1 MDPPVNRIERG
12 QRIGRYPFQVTAVV
26 RQALAGTHL
35 PLLIVPDLHEI
46 RAVGFQFGMY
56 QQHCRTH
63 LARHAPAFDQT
74 RAGERN
80 DDADDD
86 HRELQRIVAPCPVE
100 SGLPDRRPVR
110 RTGTPGAAVIPA
122 TAVCRAEVL
131 AFTGSSAPGRGL
143 PCAAVL
149 AARTLPHLGL
159 PARPALRFGLRLV
172 LRAIMLLVTLCALL
186 RSVLLSALRPSPSSV
201 TTPGR
206 FFRPVFRHLLVE
218 TPEAAAIA
226 EDLVQIPG
234 IDEMFIGLND
244 LSLGYGKNFMFELLL
259 DGTVEELCLKF
270 RKGGIPYGFGGI
282 ASLGKGML
290 PSEYVIKEHYRL
302 GSACAILS
310 RSFCRTGQVT
320 DLKEIQKIFE
330 IELPKIRELEE
341 ECRVHSEYFWK
352 NRQQV
357 ETKIRQICEC
367 EDAK

>member
-1 MDPPVNRIERG
+1 MHNGLNKAELFVRVNPIHEKTDEYNSSKEEIDEAIEAG
-12 QRIGRYPFQVTAVV
+12 ADLLMLPYFKTAEEVQTFV
-26 RQALAGTHL
+26 KYVNAEQKQSFWLKHPKR
-35 PLLIVPDLHEI
+35 
-46 RAVGFQFGMY
+46 R
-56 QQHCRTH
+56 HCR
-63 LARHAPAFDQT
+63 
-74 RAGERN
+74 
-80 DDADDD
+80 
-86 HRELQRIVAPCPVE
+86 
-100 SGLPDRRPVR
+100 
-110 RTGTPGAAVIPA
+110 
-122 TAVCRAEVL
+122 
-131 AFTGSSAPGRGL
+131 GSS
-143 PCAAVL
+143 
-149 AARTLPHLGL
+149 TN
-159 PARPALRFGLRLV
+159 
-172 LRAIMLLVTLCALL
+172 
-186 RSVLLSALRPSPSSV
+186 S
-201 TTPGR
+201 
-206 FFRPVFRHLLVE
+206 
-218 TPEAAAIA
+218 
-226 EDLVQIPG
+226 G

>member
-1 MDPPVNRIERG
+1 MPLKLMYITNSEDVAHIAEEAGVDRIFVDMEYIGKTDRQGGMDTV
-12 QRIGRYPFQVTAVV
+12 QS
-26 RQALAGTHL
+26 
-35 PLLIVPDLHEI
+35 
-46 RAVGFQFGMY
+46 
-56 QQHCRTH
+56 
-63 LARHAPAFDQT
+63 RHT
-74 RAGERN
+74 
-80 DDADDD
+80 ADD
-86 HRELQRIVAPCPVE
+86 
-100 SGLPDRRPVR
+100 VR
-110 RTGTPGAAVIPA
+110 RLAQCLNKAELFVRVNPIHEKTDEYNSSKEEIDEAIEAGADLLMLPYFK
-122 TAVCRAEVL
+122 TAEEVQTFVKYVNGRAKTV
-131 AFTGSSAPGRGL
+131 
-143 PCAAVL
+143 
-149 AARTLPHLGL
+149 
-159 PARPALRFGLRLV
+159 
-172 LRAIMLLVTLCALL
+172 
-186 RSVLLSALRPSPSSV
+186 
-201 TTPGR
+201 
-206 FFRPVFRHLLVE
+206 LLVE

-244 LSLGYGKNFMFELLL
+244 L
-259 DGTVEELCLKF
+259 
-270 RKGGIPYGFGGI
+270 
-282 ASLGKGML
+282 SLGKGML

>member
-1 MDPPVNRIERG
+1 MEEMNPPVNRIERG
-12 QRIGRYPFQVTAVV
+12 HRIGRYPFQVAAVV
-26 RQALAGTHL
+26 RQALAGAHL

-56 QQHCRTH
+56 QQHRRTH
-63 LARHAPAFDQT
+63 LARHAPAFDQP

-143 PCAAVL
+143 PCAALL

-172 LRAIMLLVTLCALL
+172 LRAIMLLVPLCAPL

-206 FFRPVFRHLLVE
+206 FFRPVFRHLFRRLLRRIPRYFFIWHISPLFCTYALKILTVSTASRTSWTRRIAAPWRRHSHPRATVPARDWAGV
-218 TPEAAAIA
+218 TP
-226 EDLVQIPG
+226 
-234 IDEMFIGLND
+234 
-244 LSLGYGKNFMFELLL
+244 S
-259 DGTVEELCLKF
+259 T
-270 RKGGIPYGFGGI
+270 R
-282 ASLGKGML
+282 
-290 PSEYVIKEHYRL
+290 
-302 GSACAILS
+302 
-310 RSFCRTGQVT
+310 
-320 DLKEIQKIFE
+320 
-330 IELPKIRELEE
+330 
-341 ECRVHSEYFWK
+341 
-352 NRQQV
+352 
-357 ETKIRQICEC
+357 
-367 EDAK
+367 

>member
-1 MDPPVNRIERG
+1 
-12 QRIGRYPFQVTAVV
+12 
-26 RQALAGTHL
+26 
-35 PLLIVPDLHEI
+35 
-46 RAVGFQFGMY
+46 
-56 QQHCRTH
+56 
-63 LARHAPAFDQT
+63 
-74 RAGERN
+74 
-80 DDADDD
+80 
-86 HRELQRIVAPCPVE
+86 
-100 SGLPDRRPVR
+100 
-110 RTGTPGAAVIPA
+110 
-122 TAVCRAEVL
+122 
-131 AFTGSSAPGRGL
+131 
-143 PCAAVL
+143 
-149 AARTLPHLGL
+149 
-159 PARPALRFGLRLV
+159 
-172 LRAIMLLVTLCALL
+172 
-186 RSVLLSALRPSPSSV
+186 
-201 TTPGR
+201 
-206 FFRPVFRHLLVE
+206 
-218 TPEAAAIA
+218 
-226 EDLVQIPG
+226 
-234 IDEMFIGLND
+234 MFIGLND